1 MTIFVLMRV
10 KLLLAGFVL
19 DFTSASC
26 AHILGVCRGFE
37 EEFWLRCQVL
47 Y

>member
-26 AHILGVCRGFE
+26 GHILTVTHAG
-37 EEFWLRCQVL
+37 LANQL
-47 Y
+47 K